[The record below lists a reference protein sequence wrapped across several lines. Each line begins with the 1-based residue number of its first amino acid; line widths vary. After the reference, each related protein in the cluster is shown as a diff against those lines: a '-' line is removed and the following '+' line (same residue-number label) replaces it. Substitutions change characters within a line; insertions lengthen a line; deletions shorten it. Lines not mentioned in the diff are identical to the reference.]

1 MLWGNLWIKF
11 PLKKAMLF
19 NEKILCKKIRKKL
32 LLRRENMDLIKKM
45 KVKAKIMTS
54 FSIMI
59 LLTLVITTIATI
71 SLNNLKQSFN
81 YTKDVQLKKL
91 HAAYDMRGNLN
102 KVVISYRNM
111 LIHQDPK
118 AIEQDK
124 KDVDIAIEN
133 YKKASSQLASLAD
146 TDDGKAAM
154 NVIKQKEQSG
164 FDFFNSFD
172 SKAQRL
178 DLTTSEIITLND
190 QLINIQ
196 GPWMDSILGIIDV
209 VDNALNTQNASV
221 ANLVSKSTNTIL
233 IVSGIIVLVSIIL
246 TIFMSKDIIVP
257 LLKIKK
263 FAQDLA
269 EYDFSE
275 PITITRKDEFS
286 ETGIALNQAQANVKE
301 ILKAILEGSTDL
313 SAGSEELSAT
323 VEETTSKLEIING
336 ATKGIAASTHE
347 SSAAAEEISASA
359 NEIDLSITDLS
370 NRATEG
376 SLESSKINK
385 RAMEVKNK
393 AEEASNNAQNLYKEK
408 ENQIL
413 QAIEAGKVVEEIK
426 VMAEAIASI
435 SEQTNLLALNA
446 AIEAARVGEHGK
458 GFAVV
463 ADEVRKLAEQSS
475 TTVSTIQGT
484 VEKVQAAFDN
494 LSVNAKGILNFI
506 DTKVIPD
513 YNLFVKTGEQ
523 YNCDADFVN
532 KMSEDLA
539 SMSEE
544 INATVNQISSAIQSM
559 AKNAEN
565 SAESSNEIQSSV
577 DDAAESINQIAIT
590 AINQANLAQKLN
602 ELVHKFKI

>member
-1 MLWGNLWIKF
+1 
-11 PLKKAMLF
+11 
-19 NEKILCKKIRKKL
+19 
-32 LLRRENMDLIKKM
+32 MDLIKNM

-54 FSIMI
+54 FCIMI
-59 LLTLVITTIATI
+59 LLTLAITTIATI

-111 LIHQDPK
+111 LIHRDPK
-118 AIEQDK
+118 VIEQDK
-124 KDVDIAIEN
+124 KDVDTAIEN
-133 YKKASSQLASLAD
+133 YKKASNQLASLVD
-146 TDDGKAAM
+146 TDAGKAAM

-164 FDFFNSFD
+164 FVFFNSFD

-190 QLINIQ
+190 QLTNIQ
-196 GPWMDSILGIIDV
+196 GQWMDSILSIIDV

-233 IVSGIIVLVSIIL
+233 IVSGIIVFASIIL

-286 ETGIALNQAQANVKE
+286 ETGIALNEAQTNVKE
-301 ILKAILEGSTDL
+301 LIKIILEGSADL
-313 SAGSEELSAT
+313 SAGSEQLSAI

-336 ATKGIAASTHE
+336 ATKGIAGSTHE

-370 NRATEG
+370 SKATEG

-393 AEEASNNAQNLYKEK
+393 AEEASFNAQNLYREK

-413 QAIEAGKVVEEIK
+413 QSIEAGKVV
-426 VMAEAIASI
+426 
-435 SEQTNLLALNA
+435 
-446 AIEAARVGEHGK
+446 
-458 GFAVV
+458 
-463 ADEVRKLAEQSS
+463 
-475 TTVSTIQGT
+475 
-484 VEKVQAAFDN
+484 
-494 LSVNAKGILNFI
+494 
-506 DTKVIPD
+506 
-513 YNLFVKTGEQ
+513 
-523 YNCDADFVN
+523 
-532 KMSEDLA
+532 
-539 SMSEE
+539 
-544 INATVNQISSAIQSM
+544 
-559 AKNAEN
+559 
-565 SAESSNEIQSSV
+565 
-577 DDAAESINQIAIT
+577 
-590 AINQANLAQKLN
+590 
-602 ELVHKFKI
+602 